1 MQPGDLPHR
10 AEVVVEKPEAEP
22 ETWSDK
28 SRAEELRAT
37 SKAGICRDMDGASRE
52 VGNNG
57 VGRIQGGTGSSK
69 RFIGAS

>member
-10 AEVVVEKPEAEP
+10 AEVVVEKPK
-22 ETWSDK
+22 TWSGK
-28 SRAEELRAT
+28 GRAEELRAT

-52 VGNNG
+52 VGKNG

-69 RFIGAS
+69 RFTGES